1 MRLDFRQFIPSVTFV
16 VRVANF
22 ATAER
27 AFNKQR
33 IIQFRPFESA
43 IFAALMES
51 DQHRN
56 RVETMRIRLLLP
68 ISIFAFLSGFFAF
81 EVLAHS
87 YRTENVFLVTLDGLR
102 WQELFGGADPTL
114 IGETQFVKDPESLKK
129 QFWAENREVRKLKLL
144 PFFWSVI
151 AKQGQI
157 YGNRLKESYVNTAN
171 QLLFSYPG
179 YNEIL
184 TGAADDRQIVSNKKL
199 LNPNETVLEFINKQD
214 GFSGRVVAFCSWEV
228 FPFIIN
234 EKRSGVPVNAGFEA
248 ADVEPL
254 SDRETFLNKLQDQI
268 PRRWP
273 NVRFDAFTHHFA
285 LEYIKKHKPRLI
297 YIAYGET
304 DDFAHDGRYDHYLRS
319 AHQTDDFIGEL
330 WRFIQSTEEYR
341 DKTTLLI
348 ATDHGRGATPKESW
362 TTHNDQ
368 VLGSNQTWIAAIG
381 PDTSPLGDNLKGQ
394 YFLNQLAASVGKFLG
409 FDYNTDQE
417 SGAPI
422 ETLFNE

>member
-1 MRLDFRQFIPSVTFV
+1 
-16 VRVANF
+16 
-22 ATAER
+22 
-27 AFNKQR
+27 
-33 IIQFRPFESA
+33 
-43 IFAALMES
+43 
-51 DQHRN
+51 
-56 RVETMRIRLLLP
+56 MRIRVLLP
-68 ISIFAFLSGFFAF
+68 ITIFAFLSGFFAF
-81 EVLAHS
+81 ETLAQS
-87 YRTENVFLVTLDGLR
+87 YRTENVFLVTIDGLR
-102 WQELFGGADPTL
+102 WQELFGGADPAL
-114 IGETQFVKDPESLKK
+114 IEEPQFVKDPESLKR
-129 QFWAENREVRKLKLL
+129 QFWAENKEVRKSKLL

-171 QLLFSYPG
+171 LLLFSYPG

-184 TGAADDRQIVSNKKL
+184 TGAADDRQIVSNQKL
-199 LNPNETVLEFINKQD
+199 LNPNETVLEFINKQN
-214 GFSGRVVAFCSWEV
+214 GFSGRVAAFCSWEV

-254 SDRETFLNKLQDQI
+254 SDREILLNKLQDQI

-285 LEYIKKHKPRLI
+285 LEYIMKRKPRLI

-341 DKTTLLI
+341 DKTTMLI
-348 ATDHGRGATPKESW
+348 ATDHGRGTIPKESW
-362 TTHNDQ
+362 TTHNNQ
-368 VLGSNQTWIAAIG
+368 VIGSDQTWIAAIG

-409 FDYNTDQE
+409 FDYNTYQE
-417 SGAPI
+417 SGEPI
-422 ETLFNE
+422 ETLFNK